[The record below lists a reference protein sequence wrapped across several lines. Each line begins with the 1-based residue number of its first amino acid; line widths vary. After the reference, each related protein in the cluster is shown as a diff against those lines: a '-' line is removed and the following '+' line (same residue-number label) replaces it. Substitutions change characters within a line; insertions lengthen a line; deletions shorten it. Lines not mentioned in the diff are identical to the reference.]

1 MIPAIVEEPSDRQLL
16 LDAASTTGLAA
27 AERLIPYV
35 RILAALAIVAALW
48 WGQAVWIPLVLS
60 VLISYALE
68 PVVAF
73 LASIIFPAPSPYP
86 SC

>member
-1 MIPAIVEEPSDRQLL
+1 MIPAIVEEPSK
-16 LDAASTTGLAA
+16 ASCRTPPATRAVAA
-27 AERLIPYV
+27 ADGYPYV
-35 RILAALAIVAALW
+35 RILAALAVVGALW

-73 LASIIFPAPSPYP
+73 LASIVFRAPSRCL